1 LKRRVN
7 TQDAENSR
15 KSYREDTLS
24 GSEVVSVSNST
35 DDDFDKQTARK
46 RQKLNPSLRN
56 QSPGHEP
63 GSKAP
68 RKTAKVHIE
77 QSNIVPTRGP
87 TALKAPPR
95 KRKIST
101 EVVDLSGLSPP
112 PPKRRAI
119 ESAIVEDTI
128 VSRVPMI
135 DPIHARPNPPTS
147 SVPDDHTQ
155 TSHSIEAQDS
165 VSALT
170 QHTASVQTQAAAFV
184 RDQDSPFPSTEYSD
198 LVNMVKDTTR
208 LVAALMREQVLTGFD
223 ISEELEARLK
233 CIRRTIER
241 DSGELLHKML
251 QDIHSADSAK
261 AEMRQL
267 IHDLVG
273 HRVFGRPN
281 TFPRYVDPFDINRA
295 WKKLRQH
302 IHQSFGFDEPNSEP
316 NGFDAGYIAARIDD
330 LSKNCRDS
338 ELGVPKHF
346 LEELAPHVTST
357 LSAQAVVAALVC
369 RWLFAE
375 PEWMCRDVYSP
386 KETKL
391 YEALLVNRESLSIG
405 TSYSSR

>member
-1 LKRRVN
+1 
-7 TQDAENSR
+7 
-15 KSYREDTLS
+15 
-24 GSEVVSVSNST
+24 
-35 DDDFDKQTARK
+35 
-46 RQKLNPSLRN
+46 
-56 QSPGHEP
+56 
-63 GSKAP
+63 
-68 RKTAKVHIE
+68 
-77 QSNIVPTRGP
+77 
-87 TALKAPPR
+87 
-95 KRKIST
+95 
-101 EVVDLSGLSPP
+101 
-112 PPKRRAI
+112 
-119 ESAIVEDTI
+119 
-128 VSRVPMI
+128 MI
-135 DPIHARPNPPTS
+135 DPNHDRPNPPTS

-155 TSHSIEAQDS
+155 TSHSIEAQDL

-170 QHTASVQTQAAAFV
+170 QHPASVQRQEIASAPTREGVASPTQGEPSTVGPASKKARVPASENAPASVKPPVSKESTATIQPQAAAFV
-184 RDQDSPFPSTEYSD
+184 RDQESPFPSTEYSD

-208 LVAALMREQVLTGFD
+208 LVGALMREQLLTGFD

-233 CIRRTIER
+233 YIRRTVER
-241 DSGELLHKML
+241 DPGELLDKML

-267 IHDLVG
+267 VHDLVG

-281 TFPRYVDPFDINRA
+281 TFPRYVDPFDINKA

-357 LSAQAVVAALVC
+357 LYAQAVVAALAC

-375 PEWMCRDVYSP
+375 PEWMCRGVYSP